1 MVTKKKE
8 SKQQDPVD
16 MQFQI
21 ERLTKQVN
29 ALEEE
34 ASRAYDRGYQRGY
47 KAGYREAEMNE
58 IYLEDDEDEIGDEDS
73 KK

>member
-8 SKQQDPVD
+8 QDPID
-16 MQFQI
+16 LQFQV
-21 ERLTKQVN
+21 ERLTKLVN

-47 KAGYREAEMNE
+47 KAGYREAEMND
-58 IYLEDDEDEIGDEDS
+58 IYLEDDEDEI
-73 KK
+73 

>member
-8 SKQQDPVD
+8 KKEQDPVD
-16 MQFQI
+16 LVYQI

-58 IYLEDDEDEIGDEDS
+58 IYLEDEDDEDDDKAS
-73 KK
+73 N